1 MRNQNYPFLQCR
13 PKTIAKTW
21 PLFGLVSIAFLS
33 NSCGSGMMKDQ
44 VKEGV
49 IEYSLTFPDYDP
61 NGLMAGMLPEKT
73 TLYFNEEQQVADLSA
88 GMGVFRTSMVV
99 NTPLQIMDY
108 HMSVMSKKLV
118 SQLGPRDLVLFNKE
132 SAALTILY
140 TDATDTIA
148 GFPCKKAIA
157 VYNGIDQPEVELWY
171 TDAIR
176 MDKPNWY
183 GPYMEIPGVL
193 LRYEMVQYGMRM
205 RLDAT
210 SVTPGPVDPSKFLVK
225 PDHDHVTPEVLHHEL
240 EEVLSTFQS

>member
-1 MRNQNYPFLQCR
+1 MKNRSTLLVPVV
-13 PKTIAKTW
+13 
-21 PLFGLVSIAFLS
+21 GLASVVM
-33 NSCGSGMMKDQ
+33 NGCGGSLMKNQ

-49 IEYSLTFPDYDP
+49 IEYALTFPDYDP

-73 TLYFNEEQQVADLSA
+73 TLYFNEEHQVADLSA

-99 NTPLQIMDY
+99 NTPKQTMDY

-118 SQLGPRDLVLFNKE
+118 SELRPRDLALFNKE
-132 SAALTILY
+132 SQALTIMY
-140 TDATDTIA
+140 TNAVDTIA

-171 TDAIR
+171 TDAIS
-176 MDKPNWY
+176 MDRPNWY
-183 GPYMEIPGVL
+183 GPYTEIPGVL

-210 SVTPGPVDPSKFLVK
+210 SVTPGPVDAAKFESKQDYDK
-225 PDHDHVTPEVLHHEL
+225 VTPEVLHHEL

>member
-1 MRNQNYPFLQCR
+1 MRIPNN
-13 PKTIAKTW
+13 
-21 PLFGLVSIAFLS
+21 PLLALIGSTSIALICQ
-33 NSCGSGMMKDQ
+33 SCGNGLMNDR

-73 TLYFNEEQQVADLSA
+73 TLYFNEEQQLAELSA

-99 NTPLQIMDY
+99 NTPKQIMDY

-118 SQLGPRDLVLFNKE
+118 SELGPRDLMLFNKE

-140 TDATDTIA
+140 TSATDTIV
-148 GFPCKKAIA
+148 GYPCKKAVA

-171 TDAIR
+171 TDAIQ

-183 GPYMEIPGVL
+183 GPYTEIPGVL

-210 SVTPGPVDPSKFLVK
+210 SVTPGPVDPAKFEVK
-225 PDHDHVTPEVLHHEL
+225 PDHDQVTPEVLHHEL
-240 EEVLSTFQS
+240 AEVLSTFQN

>member
-1 MRNQNYPFLQCR
+1 
-13 PKTIAKTW
+13 
-21 PLFGLVSIAFLS
+21 
-33 NSCGSGMMKDQ
+33 MMQHQ

-49 IEYSLTFPDYDP
+49 IEYALTFPDYDP

-99 NTPLQIMDY
+99 NTPKQIMDY

-118 SQLGPRDLVLFNKE
+118 SQLGPRDLMLFNKE

-140 TDATDTIA
+140 TGATDTIA
-148 GFPCKKAIA
+148 GYPCKKAIA
-157 VYNGIDQPEVELWY
+157 VYNGIEQPEVELWY

-183 GPYMEIPGVL
+183 SPYTEIPGVL
-193 LRYEMVQYGMRM
+193 MRYEMVQYGMRM
-205 RLDAT
+205 RLNAT
-210 SVTPGPVDPSKFLVK
+210 SVTPGPVDPSKFEAK
-225 PDHDHVTPEVLHHEL
+225 PDYDKVTPEVLHHEL

>member
-1 MRNQNYPFLQCR
+1 MRIQKFLFPQCP
-13 PKTIAKTW
+13 PKAW
-21 PLFGLVSIAFLS
+21 SLFGLMFIILGSG
-33 NSCGSGMMKDQ
+33 CGSSLLKGQ

-49 IEYSLTFPDYDP
+49 IEYALTFPDYDP

-88 GMGVFRTSMVV
+88 GMGVFRTCMVV
-99 NTPLQIMDY
+99 NTPEQIMDY

-118 SQLGPRDLVLFNKE
+118 SELGPRDLVLFNKE

-140 TDATDTIA
+140 TDAIDTIA
-148 GFPCKKAIA
+148 GYPCKKAIA

-183 GPYMEIPGVL
+183 GPYTDIPGVL
-193 LRYEMVQYGMRM
+193 MRYEMVQYGMRM

-210 SVTPGPVDPSKFLVK
+210 SVTPGPVDPAKFQMK
-225 PDHDHVTPEVLHHEL
+225 PDHDKVTPEVLHQEL

>member
-1 MRNQNYPFLQCR
+1 MTCR
-13 PKTIAKTW
+13 TPSLCAI
-21 PLFGLVSIAFLS
+21 LVSLTVAALS
-33 NSCGSGMMKDQ
+33 SGCGETLMKDQ
-44 VKEGV
+44 VTEGV
-49 IEYSLTFPDYDP
+49 IEYSLSFPDYDP

-73 TLYFNEEQQVADLSA
+73 TLYFNEEHQVADLSA
-88 GMGVFRTSMVV
+88 GMGVFRTSMIV
-99 NTPLQIMDY
+99 NTPEQIMDY

-118 SQLGPRDLVLFNKE
+118 SELGPRDLVLFNKE

-140 TDATDTIA
+140 TSATDTIA

-176 MDKPNWY
+176 MDRPNWY

-205 RLDAT
+205 KLDAT
-210 SVTPGPVDPSKFLVK
+210 SVTPGPVDASKFEAK
-225 PDHDHVTPEVLHHEL
+225 PDHDKVTPEVLHHEL
-240 EEVLSTFQS
+240 AEVLSTFQN